1 MRRACRAS
9 VSRYRARFAAVSTG
23 LVMVVAVVGC
33 GQPAV
38 DAHAPL
44 DEFRAH
50 LDASVPRLMRAYDV
64 PGVAI
69 ALVREGRVAATAAY
83 GFADRDRGLRLS
95 VDAVFHTGS
104 ISKSVSAWGIMRLV
118 EQGLIDLD
126 DPLSQ
131 HLTGWEIPAS
141 AHSGPAITLRHA
153 LSHTAGVALGPI
165 GNAYPP
171 DGVLPSLGETLTR
184 DLRVVREPGSGF
196 RYSNPGFDLVE
207 LVVEQVTD
215 RPFSLFM
222 DDEVL
227 RPLGMHDASF
237 AWREEMRSRIPSGYD
252 LGGAPVAPY
261 VYATKASGGL
271 FATVNDVARFVA
283 ASMTGPTSQGRAVLA
298 EASARAVVAPQ
309 VAIPGMFGVVAD
321 AYALGHFVEE
331 LGDGSRAV
339 WHGGQG
345 HGWMTHFHA
354 VPETG
359 GGIVILTNSQRS
371 WPLMARV
378 LSDWAAWSGIGAVKF
393 ARISYGV
400 AVMWALTAVLLL
412 ASAWLA
418 LRLARGARSGRLRL
432 APLAEGARPRRLV
445 QALFGIGVIAALAW
459 SAAQPYLTVTSVFPG
474 VVQWVFWSSLL
485 LAGVV
490 TMAAA
495 FASPGP
501 GTAERSRVQTNTRG
515 H

>member
-1 MRRACRAS
+1 MRLACRAF
-9 VSRYRARFAAVSTG
+9 VPRYCARLAAVAAG
-23 LVMVVAVVGC
+23 LVMVVAVIGC
-33 GQPAV
+33 AQPAV
-38 DAHAPL
+38 DPHAPL
-44 DEFRAH
+44 DDFRAH
-50 LDASVPRLMRAYDV
+50 LDTVVPRLMRAYDV

-69 ALVREGRVAATAAY
+69 GLVHEGSVVATAAY
-83 GFADRDRGLRLS
+83 GYADRDRGLRLS

-104 ISKSVSAWGIMRLV
+104 ISKSVSAWGVMRLV
-118 EQGLIDLD
+118 EEGVIDLD

-141 AHSGPAITLRHA
+141 AYPAETITLRRA

-171 DGVLPSLGETLTR
+171 EGALPSLGEALTR
-184 DLRVVREPGSGF
+184 DVRVVREPGDGF

-207 LVVEQVTD
+207 LVVEQATG
-215 RPFSLFM
+215 RSFAAFM

-227 RPLGMHDASF
+227 GPLGMHDASF
-237 AWREEMRSRIPSGYD
+237 AWREEVRSRIPSGYD

-271 FATVNDVARFVA
+271 FATVNDVGRFVA
-283 ASMTGPTSQGRAVLA
+283 AAMAGPASPGRAVLV
-298 EASARAVVAPQ
+298 EASARAVVTPQ

-331 LGDGSRAV
+331 LADGGRAV

-359 GGIVILTNSQRS
+359 SGIVILTNSQRS

-400 AVMWALTAVLLL
+400 AVMWALTAVFLL
-412 ASAWLA
+412 ATAWLA
-418 LRLARGARSGRLRL
+418 LRLARGVRSGRLRL
-432 APLAEGARPRRLV
+432 APLAQEARPRRLV
-445 QALFGIGVIAALAW
+445 QALFGLGVIAALAW
-459 SAAQPYLTVTSVFPG
+459 SAAQPYLTVSSVFPG
-474 VVQWVFWSSLL
+474 VVQWVFWCSLL

-501 GTAERSRVQTNTRG
+501 GTAERSRVQT
-515 H
+515 